1 MYLLDTSDPESKK
14 QLWLLG
20 SGMYSTSRHPRRQLY
35 KIIYLVVKEGTIF
48 GIFEKKMLA
57 MTISLTFVTS
67 HLISNKNKQPEIGT
81 NCKGKKYVQIYV
93 SSVER
98 KG

>member
-1 MYLLDTSDPESKK
+1 
-14 QLWLLG
+14 
-20 SGMYSTSRHPRRQLY
+20 
-35 KIIYLVVKEGTIF
+35 
-48 GIFEKKMLA
+48 MLA

-81 NCKGKKYVQIYV
+81 NCKGKKYGQICV
-93 SSVER
+93 SSVET